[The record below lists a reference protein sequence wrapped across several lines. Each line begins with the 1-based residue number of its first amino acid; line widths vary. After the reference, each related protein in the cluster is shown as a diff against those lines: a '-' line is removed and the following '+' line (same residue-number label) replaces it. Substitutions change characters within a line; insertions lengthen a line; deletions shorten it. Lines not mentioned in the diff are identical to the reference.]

1 MPQPESMSNS
11 DDSNAII
18 KPVSAAMISDEQ
30 QDSVFYVINPKS
42 RTEKITALPQ
52 NARMLTDNTNN
63 IDRKAREQAKIRSQN
78 NNRDVTRKN
87 EENKKNKKE
96 VHMLPASVQTRQIKR
111 IDVDEKNAEGLAKR
125 SDSRKAAQVSTNR
138 RIETAAEAAESESN
152 KTENRIH
159 PIKKLKGRF
168 RKNGLGAVDSTF
180 NAWFFYCLWRF
191 ENSKKRRNGGNS
203 RYLTYMKFM
212 TAFAKIYGAFAKLLM
227 VFAPLIAAFKPKA
240 DSERVRGKWLKHT
253 FGTLMPLGVMAFT
266 AVVIIN
272 ISGYSPELE
281 LWIDDERI
289 GIVASREVAT
299 SAMRTVELNV
309 SGIVGEPHMFSGA
322 ISYRV
327 VLMREPVYLTER
339 EVRQALQGRSQNY
352 IMRAYGLYIDGELV
366 GATTDGSYI
375 DETLNQILEEIAY
388 RVSDEIELEDVEFAN
403 DIAIKRREYARR
415 DVLSGEE
422 FVNIVTYTTV
432 SATMDMITETIENSS
447 EDNANVAYASDDVGI
462 DIYVSADT
470 VSDTDEDTE
479 IYYQTD
485 SNVNENEAD
494 RNITAV
500 AAAVNISR
508 DAVTA
513 LPRGGINALAEIND
527 NSVLAQVARSSASV
541 AGVQVITTHLETITE
556 EIPFVTQRIESNDHF
571 IGTEIVRT
579 AGTNGFRVITS
590 EISSIGDTEVSRE
603 VINVEVVTAPEARVL
618 VIGTRPIPPPPP
630 LTTQAPPPP
639 IAVAAS
645 AAPTS
650 VSPQPAVAAAPQQ
663 ASSSGFIRPVRGR
676 ISQYFS
682 GSHRGI
688 DIPAPFGTPILAAAS
703 GTVISAG
710 WGGSFGNYVQISHA
724 NGYATLYAH
733 MSSIG
738 VSVGDRVSQG
748 QEIGRVGSTGR
759 STGNHLHFE
768 VTRNGVLVNPLNYI
782 PR

>member
-1 MPQPESMSNS
+1 MPQPESMSS
-11 DDSNAII
+11 LDDSKSIE
-18 KPVSAAMISDEQ
+18 PVSAAVIHSE

-42 RTEKITALPQ
+42 RTEKITALSP
-52 NARMLTDNTNN
+52 NAKMLTD
-63 IDRKAREQAKIRSQN
+63 IKAKEQAKIRSQN
-78 NNRDVTRKN
+78 QNPNNRDVN
-87 EENKKNKKE
+87 NKTE
-96 VHMLPASVQTRQIKR
+96 VHMLPASARTRQIKR
-111 IDVDEKNAEGLAKR
+111 IDEKNGADNKKVAQMSTKR
-125 SDSRKAAQVSTNR
+125 RMES
-138 RIETAAEAAESESN
+138 AAESRSN
-152 KTENRIH
+152 KTENRVH
-159 PIKKLKGRF
+159 PVKKLRKRF
-168 RKNGLGAVDSTF
+168 RKNGLGTVDSAF

-191 ENSKKRRNGGNS
+191 ENSKKRRRGSDS
-203 RYLTYMKFM
+203 RYLMYMKLM
-212 TAFAKIYGAFAKLLM
+212 TAVAKIYGTFAELLM
-227 VFAPLIAAFKPKA
+227 VFAPLVSAFKPEP
-240 DSERVRGKWLKHT
+240 DIVRVRGRWLKRT
-253 FGTLMPLGVMAFT
+253 FGTLIPLSVMLFT
-266 AVVIIN
+266 AAVIIN
-272 ISGYSPELE
+272 ISGYRPELE
-281 LWIDDERI
+281 LWIDDERV

-299 SAMRTVELNV
+299 RAMRTVELNI

-388 RVSDEIELEDVEFAN
+388 RVSDEIELEDVDFAN
-403 DIAIKRREYARR
+403 DITIKRRDYARR
-415 DVLSGEE
+415 DVLTGEE
-422 FVNIVTYTTV
+422 FVNIITYTAVAATID
-432 SATMDMITETIENSS
+432 TMDIETVIVGTQDDADINEISIDMSEEYDIDEVLPILILEENYSDS
-447 EDNANVAYASDDVGI
+447 ILSAYEAGRNVA
-462 DIYVSADT
+462 
-470 VSDTDEDTE
+470 
-479 IYYQTD
+479 
-485 SNVNENEAD
+485 
-494 RNITAV
+494 AV

-508 DAVTA
+508 DAVNA
-513 LPRGGINALAEIND
+513 LPRGGINTLVDIND
-527 NSVLAQVARSSASV
+527 NSVLAQVARSSAGVASV
-541 AGVQVITTHLETITE
+541 QIIKTHLETETE
-556 EIPFVTQRIESNDHF
+556 EIPFVTQRIESDEHF
-571 IGTEIVRT
+571 IGTEIVRN
-579 AGTNGFRVITS
+579 AGVNGFRVITS

-603 VINVEVVTAPEARVL
+603 IINIEVVTAPEARVL
-618 VIGTRPIPPPPP
+618 VVGTRELPPPPP
-630 LTTQAPPPP
+630 PTTQAPPPP
-639 IAVAAS
+639 PVVAAAAPAS
-645 AAPTS
+645 PPAAAPTS
-650 VSPQPAVAAAPQQ
+650 P
-663 ASSSGFIRPVRGR
+663 ASSTSGFIRPVRGR

-738 VSVGDRVSQG
+738 VQVGDRVSQG